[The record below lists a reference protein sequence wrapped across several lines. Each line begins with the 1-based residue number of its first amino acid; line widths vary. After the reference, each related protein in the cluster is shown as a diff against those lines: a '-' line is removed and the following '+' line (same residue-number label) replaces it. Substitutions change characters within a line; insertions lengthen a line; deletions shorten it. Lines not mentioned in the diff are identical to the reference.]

1 MSNSAI
7 LKESTNL
14 RYLDTREMS
23 KTEWL
28 KQRKN
33 GIGGSEVASV
43 LNISPYKSAYK
54 VWQDKVSDEI
64 EDEENDYTRLGN
76 FIENFIALEY
86 TRQTGRKTLR
96 DNKIRVHKEHSCL
109 IVNLD
114 RVIVDN
120 QDGSGPGLLECKS
133 TVSYVFKS
141 WKDDETAQ
149 QSIPLVYY
157 CQIQHELS
165 VTGYKWAILAVY
177 ILDLRKT
184 VFIPIYRDD
193 EYIEKQNRFLVM
205 WWNAYVLQNEAP
217 PMTAVELNFIT
228 PDPDSFI
235 EADERITLAFDELL
249 KKEKELKAVE
259 KEVEYLKNQIKEYM
273 GEKERLTIKASV
285 DNKLVDKIAITWKQ
299 VIRKSYTVKESI
311 YRQFK
316 IVREI

>member
-1 MSNSAI
+1 MSNAI

-33 GIGGSEVASV
+33 GIGGSEVAAV
-43 LNISPYKSAYK
+43 LNISPYKTAYQ
-54 VWQDKVSDEI
+54 VWKDKVSDEI

-76 FIENFIALEY
+76 FIEDFIASEY
-86 TRQTGRKTLR
+86 ARQTGRKTLR
-96 DNKIRVHKEHSCL
+96 DNKIRVHKEYSCL

-120 QDGSGPGLLECKS
+120 QDGSGPGILECKS
-133 TVSYVFKS
+133 TVNFVFKS

-149 QSIPLVYY
+149 QSIPLTYY
-157 CQIQHELS
+157 SQIQHELS
-165 VTGYKWAILAVY
+165 VTGYKWAVLAVY

-184 VFIPIYRDD
+184 VFIPIHRDD
-193 EYIEKQNRFLVM
+193 EYIEKQNRFLVI

-217 PMTAVELNFIT
+217 PMTAAELNFVT

-235 EADERITLAFDELL
+235 EADERISLAFNELL
-249 KKEKELKAVE
+249 KKENELKAVK
-259 KEVEYLKNQIKEYM
+259 KEVEYLQNQIKEFM
-273 GEKERLTIKASV
+273 GEKERLTIKTPV
-285 DNKLVDKIAITWKQ
+285 DGKMMDKVRVTWKQ
-299 VIRKSYTVKESI
+299 TIRKSYTVKESI
-311 YRQFK
+311 FRQFK
-316 IVREI
+316 IMREI